1 MRFDLAHLPNDID
14 TLHRIIATQAADV
27 ATERQARAASEVELS
42 AAKAGLVAKALEIEK
57 LKLQIARLRR
67 TQFGRSSERIERTIE
82 QLELMLEELE
92 TEVSA
97 PAAAAPDLDVEQS
110 SSTKSKRSGRKPLPA
125 HLPRREVVHEP
136 SCTCPACG
144 GEMRKV
150 GEDVTEILDYI
161 PGHFEV
167 IKHIR
172 PAFSCRRCE
181 SMVQTPMPSLP
192 IERGQPG
199 AGLLAHVL
207 VGKYCDHLPLYRQ
220 SGIYAREG
228 VELDRAVLADWVGKA
243 AALVSPLVEAV
254 AHHVMA
260 AEKLHADDTPVP
272 VLAPG
277 TGKTKTGRLWVY
289 LRDER
294 PYGGRAPPA
303 VVYRYSPDRKGE
315 HPRAHLAKFRGF
327 LQADGYSGFG
337 PLYGSANGQLA
348 TVTEVACWAHVRRKF
363 YDIHVATNAPIAGEA
378 LQRIG
383 QLFDIERAAMGRSAD
398 ERRRIRQLRARPVID
413 DLAAFLDASLS
424 TISGRSELAGAI
436 RYARSRWSALT
447 RYLDDGTLEISN
459 NAAERAIRPLALG
472 RKNYMFAG
480 SDAGGERAA
489 AAYTLIETAKLH
501 GLDPEAYLREVLGRI
516 ADHPINRVAA
526 LLPWNIAKGSLCSR
540 RSLTA
545 CAQVKQK
552 IRSRRKTLTSPGHHG
567 SIERPR

>member
-1 MRFDLAHLPNDID
+1 MRFDLANLPNNID
-14 TLHRIIATQAADV
+14 TLRGIIVTQAADF
-27 ATERQARAASEVELS
+27 AAELGARETELA

-67 TQFGRSSERIERTIE
+67 VQFGRSSEKIARTIE
-82 QLELMLEELE
+82 QLELMLEDLE
-92 TEVSA
+92 AETSA
-97 PAAAAPDLDVEQS
+97 ATASATSPAADIEQS
-110 SSTKSKRSGRKPLPA
+110 SSSKSKRSGRKPLA
-125 HLPRREVVHEP
+125 EHLPRQEVVHEP
-136 SCTCPACG
+136 SCTCPSCG

-150 GEDVTEILDYI
+150 GEDVTEVLDYV
-161 PGHFEV
+161 PGHFKV

-181 SMVQTPMPSLP
+181 SMVQMPMPSLP

-199 AGLLAHVL
+199 AGLLAHVV

-228 VELDRAVLADWVGKA
+228 VELDRATLADWVGKM

-254 AHHVMA
+254 AQHVMA

-294 PYGGRAPPA
+294 PYGGEASPA

-315 HPRAHLAKFRGF
+315 HPRAQLAKFRGF

-337 PLYGSANGQLA
+337 PLYETANGQSA

-363 YDIHVATNAPIAGEA
+363 YDIHVATNAPIAGDA
-378 LQRIG
+378 LARIG
-383 QLFDIERAAMGRSAD
+383 QLFDIERAAMGRLPQ
-398 ERRRIRQLRARPVID
+398 ERARIRQGSARPVID
-413 DLAAFLDASLS
+413 DLAAFFDATLS
-424 TISGRSELAGAI
+424 RISGKSELAGAI

-447 RYLDDGTLEISN
+447 RYLDDGRLEISN

-472 RKNYMFAG
+472 RKNYLFAG

-489 AAYTLIETAKLH
+489 AAYTLIETAKLNS
-501 GLDPEAYLREVLGRI
+501 LDPEAYLRDILGRI
-516 ADHPINRVAA
+516 ADHHINRIGE
-526 LLPWNIAKGSLCSR
+526 LLPWNIAGGSMAR
-540 RSLTA
+540 A
-545 CAQVKQK
+545 AA
-552 IRSRRKTLTSPGHHG
+552 
-567 SIERPR
+567 

>member
-1 MRFDLAHLPNDID
+1 MRFDLANLPNDVD
-14 TLHRIIATQAADV
+14 ALHRIIATQAA
-27 ATERQARAASEVELS
+27 ERESHEAELA
-42 AAKAGLVAKALEIEK
+42 AAKAGLLAKALEIEK
-57 LKLQIARLRR
+57 LKLQLARLRR
-67 TQFGRSSERIERTIE
+67 AQFGRSSEKIARTIE
-82 QLELMLEELE
+82 QLELTLEDLE
-92 TEVSA
+92 AEAAA
-97 PAAAAPDLDVEQS
+97 PAAPPDTPAPEGGPS
-110 SSTKSKRSGRKPLPA
+110 SSSAERKKSGRKPLPA

-136 SCTCPACG
+136 SCTCPSCG

-150 GEDVTEILDYI
+150 GEDATEVLDYI

-181 SMVQTPMPSLP
+181 SMLQAPMPSLP
-192 IERGQPG
+192 IVRGQPS

-220 SGIYAREG
+220 SGIYARAG
-228 VELDRAVLADWVGKA
+228 VELDRATLADWVGKA
-243 AALVSPLVEAV
+243 AWLVAPLIEAV

-277 TGKTKTGRLWVY
+277 TGKTRTGRLWVY

-294 PYGGRAPPA
+294 PYGGQPPPA

-315 HPRAHLAKFRGF
+315 HPRVHLAQFRGF

-337 PLYGSANGQLA
+337 PLYETAAGQPA
-348 TVTEVACWAHVRRKF
+348 TVTEVACWAHVRRNF
-363 YDIHVATNAPIAGEA
+363 YDIHVASNAPIAGEA

-383 QLFDIERAAMGRSAD
+383 QLFDVERAAIGQTP
-398 ERRRIRQLRARPVID
+398 EQRRLLRQRVARPIMD
-413 DLAAFLDASLS
+413 GLAAFLDASLA
-424 TISGRSELAGAI
+424 TISGRSELAKAI
-436 RYARSRWSALT
+436 RYARSRWTALT

-472 RKNYMFAG
+472 RKNYLFAG

-489 AAYTLIETAKLH
+489 AAYTLVETAKLN

-516 ADHPINRVAA
+516 GDHPINRIAE
-526 LLPWNIAKGSLCSR
+526 LLPWNIGLDSSVRA
-540 RSLTA
+540 A
-545 CAQVKQK
+545 A
-552 IRSRRKTLTSPGHHG
+552 
-567 SIERPR
+567 